1 MSERALLMIPGPF
14 QVDPEVLRVLARPQ
28 LGHMDPEFARALGR
42 MRDAFDAPGGQP
54 LVVAGSGSLA
64 MEIAVANVVD
74 PEDRAVVINT
84 GVFADRMRSILEHLS
99 VRVDDVRAPI
109 GDIPDLAAI
118 EKTIAAAPTKIVC
131 ITHVDTS

>member
-28 LGHMDPEFARALGR
+28 LGHMDPEFARAFGRVLGR

-74 PEDRAVVINT
+74 PDDRAVVINT

-118 EKTIAAAPTKIVC
+118 
-131 ITHVDTS
+131 